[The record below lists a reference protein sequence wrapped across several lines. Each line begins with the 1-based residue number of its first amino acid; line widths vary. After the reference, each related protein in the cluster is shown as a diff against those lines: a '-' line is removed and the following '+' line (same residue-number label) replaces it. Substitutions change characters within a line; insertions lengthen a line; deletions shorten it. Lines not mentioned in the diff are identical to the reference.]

1 MKSISEFPEIHLHKS
16 PVDGRKQIN
25 GLAAIVQGSMGLNP
39 FGEALFAFT
48 TRKRNT
54 IKLLYWNKTGFSLWM
69 HRLEEER
76 FHWPKKLDGDVVS
89 LTAQQLE
96 WLLAGFD
103 ILRMKPHAT
112 LRYDS
117 VC

>member
-1 MKSISEFPEIHLHKS
+1 MKAVSEFDKIYLHKG

-25 GLAAIVQGSMGLNP
+25 GLAAIVQGSMGHNP
-39 FGEALFAFT
+39 FNEGLFVFT
-48 TRKRNT
+48 TRRKNT

-76 FHWPKKLDGDVVS
+76 FHWPKKMEEDVVS
-89 LTAQQLE
+89 LSPQQLE
-96 WLLAGFD
+96 WLLAGYD
-103 ILRMKPHAT
+103 ILRMKPHAK
-112 LRYDS
+112 LAYAS